1 MSAPN
6 TTNWIRAGLLG
17 LPVAGALTLWSS
29 LDPQP
34 DPNVH
39 YEAWSR
45 FVATDHYEFFVDGR
59 ASKAGVGSLIYVQKG
74 ILHAHRN
81 VGGSVGR
88 MLAIHTLGALSR
100 ASSRRQ
106 TRRQTVRRRPSSS
119 RTSVRRPEPAPSR
132 PISA

>member
-45 FVATDHYEFFVDGR
+45 FVATDHYEFFVDSS
-59 ASKAGVGSLIYVQKG
+59 ASKAEVGSLIYVQKG

-81 VGGSVGR
+81 VGGKVGR
-88 MLAIHTLGALSR
+88 MLAIHTPGGLFES
-100 ASSRRQ
+100 SSRRQ